1 MIKQLLLIAA
11 AVAPVTAINATRTA
25 TMSESLESGTV
36 LDCQKI
42 VNESDADVLWQ
53 GEFKLDNWDG
63 LGVGI
68 DKSKVKAGDILVYH
82 FTGGD
87 PSIGQCLIK
96 NSGWGILLGTTN
108 INVDDIAKGEV
119 SVGVTDEMIENC
131 GDGIYVQGAG
141 GATIVKV
148 TKSSETFNPQGIIAY
163 GSSRSPN
170 VNVYTQI
177 PEAKTKISVEF
188 ETAPE
193 WVNICK
199 GDWTNLELAS
209 EGDGNVRT
217 FTLTN
222 AAISAINENKEFLI
236 HTPVPVVKVYY
247 PDAMTGA
254 ALYIIDNS
262 RKTNVYDIS
271 GRMIRNNVD
280 IVNATEGL
288 PGGIYIIN
296 HKKVLVK

>member
-11 AVAPVTAINATRTA
+11 VAAPLMAINAA
-25 TMSESLESGTV
+25 TVSLTSESQESVTV
-36 LDCQKI
+36 FDRESPE
-42 VNESDADVLWQ
+42 NENDADVLWQ
-53 GEFKLDNWDG
+53 GDFKLDNWQG

-68 DKSKVKAGDILVYH
+68 DKSKVKAGDILVFH

-87 PSIGQCLIK
+87 PNNGNCLIK
-96 NSGWGILLGTTN
+96 NSDWSVLLGTTN
-108 INVDDIAKGEV
+108 INAPEIADGEV
-119 SVGVTDEMIENC
+119 SVGVTDEMIANC
-131 GDGIYVQGAG
+131 AEGIYVQGGG
-141 GATIVKV
+141 GATVVKV

-163 GSSRSPN
+163 GTRTPN

-177 PEAKTKISVEF
+177 PEDKTKIAVEF

-280 IVNATEGL
+280 IVNATDGL